1 MAFWP
6 RRGGRL
12 GGETG
17 MAEGLRAIDC
27 DVHPMVPGMRV
38 LIPYMDQFW
47 ADQVVERGITTLDTQ
62 SWPVHAP
69 KTIRPDWRGANGRG
83 ADRVELLRAQALDR
97 FGADIAILNPLYGVQ
112 LVFNEDMANAF
123 TRALN
128 DWVRAEWLD
137 RDERL
142 RASIVIPMHNVE
154 HAVAEIE
161 RLAPDRRFVQVL
173 SLVMGETPLGRRHY
187 WPVYEACV
195 RHGLP
200 FGIHAG
206 SAYRHPQT
214 SVGWTSWYFE
224 EYAANQQAF
233 QSTLASLITEGV
245 LTKFPALRVVLLE
258 SGVTWLPAFLWRLQK
273 VWKGVRFEIPWVD
286 RPPAEL
292 VRDQVRLTVQP
303 LDAPDDADVVQ
314 RLLDHLRSEEMLLW
328 ASDWPHWQ
336 FDGVAAEPGEPNP
349 AVPPGLPE
357 ALLPK
362 LMRDNPLAT
371 YPRLREGEKA

>member
-1 MAFWP
+1 MT
-6 RRGGRL
+6 RRAMQG
-12 GGETG
+12 
-17 MAEGLRAIDC
+17 AIDC
-27 DVHPMVPGMRV
+27 DVHPMVPSMKALV
-38 LIPYMDQFW
+38 PYLEPFW

-62 SWPVHAP
+62 SFPPKVP
-69 KTIRPDWRGANGRG
+69 KTIREDWRDPATGRG
-83 ADRVELLRAQALDR
+83 AETLAQLQAQALDPL
-97 FGADIAILNPLYGVQ
+97 GTATAILNPLYGVQ
-112 LVFNEDMANAF
+112 LVFNEDMARAF

-128 DWVRAEWLD
+128 DWIRAEWLD
-137 RDERL
+137 RDDRL
-142 RASIVIPMHNVE
+142 RASIVPPMHSAEQAVE
-154 HAVAEIE
+154 EIE

-173 SLVMGETPLGRRHY
+173 ALVMGEVPLGRRQW
-187 WPVYEACV
+187 WPVYEACI

-214 SVGWTSWYFE
+214 SVGWTSWYLE

-245 LTKFPALRVVLLE
+245 LSKFPALKVVLLE

-286 RPPAEL
+286 RPPAEI

-303 LDAPDDADVVQ
+303 LDAPPEAVE
-314 RLLDHLRSEEMLLW
+314 RILDHLRSGEMLLW
-328 ASDWPHWQ
+328 STDWPHWQ
-336 FDGVAAEPGEPNP
+336 SDGDA
-349 AVPPGLPE
+349 AVPPGLPA

-362 LMRDNPLAT
+362 LTRDNPLST
-371 YPRLREGEKA
+371 YGRLREGGTA